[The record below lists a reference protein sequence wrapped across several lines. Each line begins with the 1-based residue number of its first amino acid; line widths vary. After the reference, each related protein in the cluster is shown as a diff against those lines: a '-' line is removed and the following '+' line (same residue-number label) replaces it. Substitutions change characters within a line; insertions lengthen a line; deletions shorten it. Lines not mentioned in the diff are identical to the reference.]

1 MPSFIRGLTVI
12 ALALMLAACV
22 TNVAQE
28 KATRFDQGVAA
39 YDAGDYA
46 QAYAIWRKLA
56 DEDDLAAMRNAANML
71 RQGKGVAKDER
82 AAFKLYEEAAEKGLV
97 TAMANVAEMYMAGE
111 GVERDAKMAATWY
124 ARAAI
129 SGLSL
134 AQVRLADMYE
144 KGVGVEKDRKKART
158 LLERAARNGYAPAQE
173 RLREMGI
180 TVPPEGEPTASADDP
195 WRDGDESS
203 GDEPDQAYAPPP
215 DGGQSRGRP
224 SEHVRRPHPGD
235 PLTEDM
241 LASLSDD
248 DANVMKQGL
257 SAYQAGNKAGAFAAW
272 RREADKGVAEAQTR
286 VALLYARGEGTK
298 QDTIEA
304 YHWLRLAAAQ
314 GNQGAWVELPLVAA
328 QLSPAERA
336 MGESL
341 VSMPNGAQNKRP

>member
-12 ALALMLAACV
+12 LLAASLAACA
-22 TNVAQE
+22 TNIAQE

-39 YDAGDYA
+39 YDAGDYP
-46 QAYAIWRKLA
+46 QAYAIWSQLA
-56 DEDDLAAMRNAANML
+56 KEDDLAAMRNTANML

-97 TAMANVAEMYMAGE
+97 TAMANIAEMYIAGE
-111 GVERDAKMAATWY
+111 GVERDAKRAAEWY

-129 SGLSL
+129 AGLSL

-144 KGVGVEKDRKKART
+144 KGVGVEKSRPRARA
-158 LLERAARNGYAPAQE
+158 LLERAARNGYEPAQQ

-180 TVPPEGEPTASADDP
+180 TVPPVGSEPPTSGNDP
-195 WRDGDESS
+195 WRGNESASDDDPTPSS
-203 GDEPDQAYAPPP
+203 GAAQAQP
-215 DGGQSRGRP
+215 GGRP
-224 SEHVRRPHPGD
+224 EHARRPQPSD
-235 PLTEDM
+235 PLTDDM
-241 LASLSDD
+241 LASLSED

-257 SAYQAGNKAGAFAAW
+257 SAYKSGNKAAAFAAW
-272 RREADKGVAEAQTR
+272 RREADQGVAEAQTR

-298 QDTIEA
+298 QDSLEA
-304 YHWLRLAAAQ
+304 YRWLRLAAAQ

-341 VSMPNGAQNKRP
+341 VRMPNGAQNKAP